1 MVDGYRSIIVLPVG
15 AALTS
20 DDDLVVGAG
29 LTGDVAAPLELA
41 VAGPR
46 HRHRPS
52 HRLQSTPAAHGGAL
66 RGLCFRVLRQRVHH
80 AGAAF
85 HACEAG
91 GNVPAAVVR

>member
-1 MVDGYRSIIVLPVG
+1 MVDCYRSIIVLPV
-15 AALTS
+15 ATALTG
-20 DDDLVVGAG
+20 DNNLVVGAG

-85 HACEAG
+85 DAREAG